1 MVAVFKILTRRPQD
15 GLDGPRVP
23 PNLDI
28 YRYRLSTGQLTQ
40 LTNHPDR
47 DSAPHWTRHALAVS
61 PQDKL
66 KTQWGAIKG
75 EK

>member
-1 MVAVFKILTRRPQD
+1 MPN
-15 GLDGPRVP
+15 GLGGPLVP

-40 LTNHPDR
+40 LTNHPHS
-47 DSAPHWTRHALAVS
+47 DSAPHWTRHALSVS
-61 PQDKL
+61 SQGKV
-66 KTQWGAIKG
+66 KTHWGAVKT